1 MRVEPHGGLLTPKPG
16 SLHDIPIPALF
27 AEKSSPPTV
36 RRVNT
41 ALRFATPMPGRR
53 WHSMTDDLRSRV
65 QAFRTAMS
73 VVREMLRSGII
84 IEEDY
89 AEIESIIAENTGL
102 SSCTIYR

>member
-1 MRVEPHGGLLTPKPG
+1 
-16 SLHDIPIPALF
+16 
-27 AEKSSPPTV
+27 
-36 RRVNT
+36 
-41 ALRFATPMPGRR
+41 
-53 WHSMTDDLRSRV
+53 MTDDLRSRV